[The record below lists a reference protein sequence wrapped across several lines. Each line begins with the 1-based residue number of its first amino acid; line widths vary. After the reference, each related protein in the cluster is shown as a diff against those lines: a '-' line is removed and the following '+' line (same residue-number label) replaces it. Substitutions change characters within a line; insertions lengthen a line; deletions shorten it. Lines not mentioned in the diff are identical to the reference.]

1 LADIFF
7 LSCRQ
12 IVYMKE
18 NRRENGVI
26 TAIRQ
31 ARMGYMDS
39 SDRSFDKFMHALM
52 EKWGTG
58 PNAGGNRDPSRI
70 TVVSVSSEP
79 GSGGQVIAK
88 SIAEQMGYDLFQ
100 RDIIREIAD
109 SADIGASVIESIEKE
124 RLSGIEDFIATLV
137 SRRYLWP
144 EIYLEQLMKVI
155 SVIGKHGMAVIA
167 GRGANFILPPNE
179 RLSIR
184 VVAPIELRIQNISR
198 LLNIPEDEARKRVIM
213 TEAKRR
219 AFIRKSFNAE
229 IADPI
234 NYDLTFNTEFIR
246 YEAAVAVV
254 RQILE
259 GGGKSG

>member
-1 LADIFF
+1 
-7 LSCRQ
+7 
-12 IVYMKE
+12 
-18 NRRENGVI
+18 
-26 TAIRQ
+26 
-31 ARMGYMDS
+31 MDS
-39 SDRSFDKFMHALM
+39 PDRSFDIFIQEIV
-52 EKWGTG
+52 EKWGNT
-58 PNAGGNRDPSRI
+58 PNADRNGDVSRI
-70 TVVSVSSEP
+70 TVVTVSSEP
-79 GSGGQVIAK
+79 GSGGQVIAGG
-88 SIAEQMGYDLFQ
+88 IAEKMGYDLFQ

-109 SADIGASVIESIEKE
+109 RADIGVSVIESIEKE

-144 EIYLEQLMKVI
+144 EKYLEQLMKVI

-184 VVAPIELRIQNISR
+184 VVAPMDLRVQNISR
-198 LLNIPEDEARKRVIM
+198 LLTISEEEAKKRVIM
-213 TEAKRR
+213 KEAKRK
-219 AFIRKSFNAE
+219 AFIRKSFNAD

-246 YEAAVAVV
+246 YEAAVEAV

>member
-1 LADIFF
+1 
-7 LSCRQ
+7 
-12 IVYMKE
+12 
-18 NRRENGVI
+18 
-26 TAIRQ
+26 
-31 ARMGYMDS
+31 MDS
-39 SDRSFDKFMHALM
+39 PDRSFDSFIQELV
-52 EKWGTG
+52 EKWGKP
-58 PNAGGNRDPSRI
+58 PNADRKHDASRI
-70 TVVSVSSEP
+70 TVVTVSSEP

-88 SIAEQMGYDLFQ
+88 GIAEKMGYDLFQ
-100 RDIIREIAD
+100 RDIIREIAER
-109 SADIGASVIESIEKE
+109 ADIGVSVIESIEKE

-184 VVAPIELRIQNISR
+184 VVAPIDLRVQNISR
-198 LLNIPEDEARKRVIM
+198 LLSISEEEARKRVIM
-213 TEAKRR
+213 KEAKRK

-246 YEAAVAVV
+246 YEAAVEAV